1 MKYIFL
7 ILLSLFIPGVF
18 FVIGQA
24 LFSSLNLLLFGLFIV
39 FLLALF
45 PDKILLLLLKI
56 KKSNRLGWAE
66 NYIKNVSYQL
76 EVKKYSVFT
85 TEGKNIYTLDGFFN
99 HPRIII
105 GEEFLEFFS
114 KEESEALIF
123 ASILRIKNKDARFRC
138 LSSLFIDIFF
148 LPLIKIPSQNLK
160 ISFLSFRYFIRS
172 YFYKN
177 KNEIKNFDEKLGPH
191 RVPFASALFKLNM
204 QNEKGNFFLED
215 CTFSEAKTDQMIRYF
230 FDNGYDFN
238 TRYQD
243 LLRENGKA

>member
-1 MKYIFL
+1 LF
-7 ILLSLFIPGVF
+7 LLSLFIPGIF
-18 FVIGQA
+18 LVIGLA
-24 LFSSLNLLLFGLFIV
+24 LFSSLNLLLFGFLIV
-39 FLLALF
+39 FLLALY
-45 PDKILLLLLKI
+45 PDKILLLLFKI
-56 KKSNRLGWAE
+56 KKNNFHGWAE
-66 NYIKNVSYQL
+66 NYLKNVSYQL

-85 TEGKNIYTLDGFFN
+85 TEGKNIYTLDGIFT

-123 ASILRIKNKDARFRC
+123 ASILRIKNKDSRFRC

-148 LPLIKIPSQNLK
+148 LPFIKIPSQNLK
-160 ISFLSFRYFIRS
+160 ISFLSFRYLIRS

-177 KNEIKNFDEKLGPH
+177 KSETKNFDKNLGPH
-191 RVPFASALFKLNM
+191 RIPFASALFKLNM
-204 QNEKGNFFLED
+204 QNDKGNFFLED
-215 CTFSEAKTDQMIRYF
+215 CTFSEAKTDQIIRYF

>member
-1 MKYIFL
+1 MKYLVLF
-7 ILLSLFIPGVF
+7 LLSLFIPGVF
-18 FVIGQA
+18 FVIGFAFLNA
-24 LFSSLNLLLFGLFIV
+24 LNVFLFGILIL
-39 FLLALF
+39 FLLVIF
-45 PDKILLLLLKI
+45 SDKILLRLFKI
-56 KKSNRLGWAE
+56 KKSNKLGWAQ
-66 NYIKNVSYQL
+66 NYIKNISYQL
-76 EVKKYSVFT
+76 KVKKYAVFT
-85 TEGKNIYTLDGFFN
+85 TEGKNIYTLDGFFT

-114 KEESEALIF
+114 KDEAEALIY
-123 ASILRIKNKDARFRC
+123 ASILRIKNKDSRFRC
-138 LSSLFIDIFF
+138 FSSLLIDIFF
-148 LPLIKIPSQNLK
+148 LPFIKIPSQNLK

-177 KNEIKNFDEKLGPH
+177 KNEIKKFDKNLGFH

-215 CTFSEAKTDQMIRYF
+215 CAFSEAKTDQTIRYF
-230 FDNGYDFN
+230 FVSGYDFN